1 MTRPSSLLAAMS
13 ATSTTSVARGRRP
26 FTLVLALAL
35 GALGVVLAA
44 APAAAQMA
52 GALGKPLPSPDLPVG
67 TVTVRIVAGSASSP
81 VVGTEVTL
89 VVNNVPREARTDS
102 AGRAS
107 FAGLPVGATVIAKA
121 LGEDKA
127 EKASEPF
134 TIPETGGI
142 RVMITTKP
150 WQAGA
155 GGGAPFAGGG
165 AGMPNPRQLSGDAR
179 AEQADPPGSLTVRV
193 TYDDF
198 KDTPAGIPV
207 VVIGYSADDTTTY
220 QRVDSD
226 QAGRAVF
233 QDLDRSGGTSYFAMA
248 LMPRN
253 GATDRLTS
261 MPVVL
266 EAQTGVRMVLSSEK
280 RDSTAP
286 AIDDFAKGD
295 QQIAT
300 PAGKVRVVLDG
311 IGDLKARVTLVDAA
325 TRKPIGES
333 GVEASPPDPTRV
345 QGGAQFEADAKLPP
359 GTLDIEVQGG
369 PGQAQEPLKDV
380 EIRVIPA
387 SSKDGSG
394 GLASVTRADGT
405 VRMALQVT
413 EPQKAV
419 FTINGRPLV
428 SQPFDLVKSGG
439 KLMIRARW
447 EEAGRPQAVFD
458 VPVVPGQAVYAEAVV
473 RKQHYRSMPFQ
484 LLEATGSKVS
494 VYVYPRTLFRFQ
506 LDAEVEDELFAVR
519 GNYEVTNY
527 SWAPYR
533 AGPDGMVLPLP
544 RGFKGAIVGDTDQAQ
559 VSVSP
564 GEGYRLIRPIPPGGR
579 KFRGAFSLP
588 VEHGAL
594 AWSFDLPIGTFE
606 SELVIK
612 ETAAMK
618 VHTPPGVP
626 GESRTVPQGTFYV
639 IAPISIKDA
648 QKMEMTIDGLPSP
661 PGWRRWIQGVIGVL
675 VVAVMLAGVVL
686 ALLGRRDGAAGKGGG
701 KGAGKGSVA
710 SAAAGR
716 RRLLLDE
723 LVELERSGANP
734 QRREQLLEELERLWG

>member
-1 MTRPSSLLAAMS
+1 MTRPPSLLAAMS
-13 ATSTTSVARGRRP
+13 AMSAISVTSGRRGRRP

-35 GALGVVLAA
+35 GALGIVLAA

-52 GALGKPLPSPDLPVG
+52 AALGKPLPSPDLPVG
-67 TVTVRIVAGSASSP
+67 MVTVRIVAGSASSP
-81 VVGTEVTL
+81 VVGTAVTL
-89 VVNNVPREARTDS
+89 VVNDVPREARTDS

-107 FAGLPVGATVIAKA
+107 FPGLPPGATAIAKVV
-121 LGEDKA
+121 GEDKA
-127 EKASEPF
+127 EKTSEPF
-134 TIPETGGI
+134 TIPESGGM

-155 GGGAPFAGGG
+155 AGAAPFAGGGG
-165 AGMPNPRQLSGDAR
+165 AGMPNPRQLSGEAR
-179 AEQADPPGSLTVRV
+179 AEQSDPPGSLTVRV

-198 KDTPAGIPV
+198 KDTPSGIPV
-207 VVIGYSADDTTTY
+207 VVMGYSADDTTTY
-220 QRVDSD
+220 QLVNTD
-226 QAGRAVF
+226 QGGRAQF
-233 QDLDRSGGTSYFAMA
+233 QDLDRSGGTSYFAMT
-248 LMPRN
+248 LLPRN
-253 GATDRLTS
+253 GATDRLIST
-261 MPVVL
+261 PIVL
-266 EAQTGVRMVLSSEK
+266 ESQTGVRMVLSSEK

-286 AIDDFAKGD
+286 AIDDLAKGD
-295 QQIAT
+295 PQIAT
-300 PAGKVRVVLDG
+300 PAGKVRVVLEG
-311 IGDLKARVTLVDAA
+311 VGDLKARVTLIDAS

-359 GTLDIEVQGG
+359 GTLDIAVLGG
-369 PGQAQEPLKDV
+369 PGQAEEPLKDV

-394 GLASVTRADGT
+394 GLASVTGADGT

-419 FTINGRPLV
+419 FTINGRQLV
-428 SQPFDLVKSGG
+428 SQPFDLGKSGG

-447 EEAGRPQAVFD
+447 DETGRPQAVFD
-458 VPVVPGQAVYAEAVV
+458 VPVVPGRVVYAETVV
-473 RKQHYRSMPFQ
+473 RGQHYRSMPLP

-494 VYVYPRTLFRFQ
+494 IYVYPRTLFRFQ

-519 GNYEVTNY
+519 GNFEVTNY
-527 SWAPYR
+527 AWAPYR
-533 AGPDGMVLPLP
+533 AGPDGMVVPLP
-544 RGFKGAIVGDTDQAQ
+544 RGFKGAIVGDTDQSQ

-588 VEHGAL
+588 VEHGQAT
-594 AWSFDLPIGTFE
+594 WSFDLPIGTFE

-612 ETAAMK
+612 QTAGMT

-639 IAPISIKDA
+639 IAPITIKDA
-648 QKMEMTIDGLPSP
+648 HKMEMSIDGMPSP
-661 PGWRRWIQGVIGVL
+661 PRWRSWVQGLVGLL
-675 VVAVMLAGVVL
+675 VVAVMLGGVAL
-686 ALLGRRDGAAGKGGG
+686 AIFGRRGG
-701 KGAGKGSVA
+701 
-710 SAAAGR
+710 AAAGAGATASAEAR
-716 RRLLLDE
+716 RQRLLDE

-734 QRREQLLEELERLWG
+734 KRREQLLEELERLWG